1 MLRVLPPMF
10 KPVLQ
15 KNKTCCKLSVYTDFW
30 LDKIKRQL
38 RHTRELRH
46 LFQNKFALGRW
57 DAQMYSFTAK
67 SRTIL

>member
-15 KNKTCCKLSVYTDFW
+15 KIKTCCKMSVYTDFW
-30 LDKIKRQL
+30 LDNITRQL

-46 LFQNKFALGRW
+46 LFQSKFALGR
-57 DAQMYSFTAK
+57 
-67 SRTIL
+67 